1 MHIVWHKNLHACGCF
16 SMCLH
21 WKLPWGQH
29 YTCCMSSWG
38 VLWCGMC
45 TKWAPKW
52 VCEEDLWKFMFATVS
67 CTTSWLLLLPS
78 CPHCLLFSSTW
89 FFLYSLSLSVDAN
102 MFLVVVFF
110 LSALSFLSYPRFKSQ
125 NNVESFHSNATLS
138 LTPISNRTQICF
150 FRSVHL
156 TQTVTLPV
164 WWTHTQ
170 THTHILKDSKS
181 VCLETCQPEG
191 CDIVVRDPKEV
202 DNSTASGM
210 LCPEGKN

>member
-1 MHIVWHKNLHACGCF
+1 MWYVHKMSTKLSVKRTCGNSCLLLFPAPQAGCSSCLPAHTVCF
-16 SMCLH
+16 SPLH
-21 WKLPWGQH
+21 EFF
-29 YTCCMSSWG
+29 
-38 VLWCGMC
+38 VL
-45 TKWAPKW
+45 
-52 VCEEDLWKFMFATVS
+52 
-67 CTTSWLLLLPS
+67 
-78 CPHCLLFSSTW
+78 
-89 FFLYSLSLSVDAN
+89 SLSLSVDAN
-102 MFLVVVFF
+102 MFLVVFF
-110 LSALSFLSYPRFKSQ
+110 LSALSFLSYPHFKSQ

-181 VCLETCQPEG
+181 VYLETCQPEG

-210 LCPEGKN
+210 LGPEGKN

>member
-45 TKWAPKW
+45 TKWAPSCLW
-52 VCEEDLWKFMFATVS
+52 RGPVEIHVCYCFLHHKLAAPPAFLPTLSAF
-67 CTTSWLLLLPS
+67 LLYMN
-78 CPHCLLFSSTW
+78 
-89 FFLYSLSLSVDAN
+89 FLYSLSLSVDAN
-102 MFLVVVFF
+102 MFLVVFF
-110 LSALSFLSYPRFKSQ
+110 LSALSFLSYPHFKSQ

-138 LTPISNRTQICF
+138 LTPISNRTYMF
-150 FRSVHL
+150 
-156 TQTVTLPV
+156 LPERALDTNCHTSCLV
-164 WWTHTQ
+164 DTHAN

-181 VCLETCQPEG
+181 VYLETCQPEG

-210 LCPEGKN
+210 LGPEGKN

>member
-45 TKWAPKW
+45 TKWAPSCLW
-52 VCEEDLWKFMFATVS
+52 RGPVEIHVCYCFLHHKLAAPPAFLPTLSAF
-67 CTTSWLLLLPS
+67 LLYMN
-78 CPHCLLFSSTW
+78 
-89 FFLYSLSLSVDAN
+89 FLYSLSLSVDAN
-102 MFLVVVFF
+102 MFLVVFF
-110 LSALSFLSYPRFKSQ
+110 LSALSFLSYPHFKSQ

-164 WWTHTQ
+164 WWTHAQ

-181 VCLETCQPEG
+181 VYLETCQPEG

-210 LCPEGKN
+210 LGPEGKN

>member
-45 TKWAPKW
+45 TKWAPSCLW
-52 VCEEDLWKFMFATVS
+52 RGPVEIHVCYCFLHHKLAAPPAFLPTLSAF
-67 CTTSWLLLLPS
+67 LL
-78 CPHCLLFSSTW
+78 CMN
-89 FFLYSLSLSVDAN
+89 FLYSLSLSVDAN
-102 MFLVVVFF
+102 MFLVVFF
-110 LSALSFLSYPRFKSQ
+110 LSALSFLSYPHFKSQ

-181 VCLETCQPEG
+181 VYLETCQPEG

-210 LCPEGKN
+210 LGPEGKN